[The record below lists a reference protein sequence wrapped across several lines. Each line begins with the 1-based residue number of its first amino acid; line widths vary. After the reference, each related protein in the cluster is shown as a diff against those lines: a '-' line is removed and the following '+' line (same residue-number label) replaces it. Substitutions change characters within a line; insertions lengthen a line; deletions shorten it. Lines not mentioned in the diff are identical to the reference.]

1 MIPYLSRFLLI
12 FLLSIPFVI
21 PCTAQGRLQETIKN
35 NDIERLR
42 KLLET
47 SPHLANTCLDSGGN
61 CTKPIHLAVQ
71 LGLVE
76 TVETLIKYGAKINAR
91 VGDDEMSPLDLAANS
106 GNVRLIQVLLANQ
119 AEVNTEGKIIRGPGY
134 VPPLT
139 YAVLNNHIGAM
150 VLLLEGGAKVNVE
163 ISIESNSDPIRR
175 TRSSENLG
183 RGNSPMY
190 LNLAK
195 SIEAAEILIA
205 YGIKIR
211 KSDEWGKTH
220 ASAFADVPP
229 SQISAFIG
237 EFVGNKKQRPTPA
250 EIKQRWQVATRTDKQ
265 SIPLQEAQTE
275 IRRKR
280 PRPPATSNDDVAATK
295 AVTPEPFSS
304 TALLEK
310 PSHSTPDAA
319 SVSSVPVPNIESCAL
334 KMCLAYKANAY
345 GNEQVAKDGFWAPLR
360 GLGALVYGYKSM
372 ESALVDCFPEKSV
385 AERNAIY
392 LMIFG
397 YFSGN
402 ETIKGLVEDPI
413 KENFINAI
421 KNQYPALNGPV
432 QERAIELL
440 YELHRKKCQQ

>member
-1 MIPYLSRFLLI
+1 MLSHLSRFLLV
-12 FLLSIPFVI
+12 FLLIIPFVV

-42 KLLET
+42 KLLEA
-47 SPHLANTCLDSGGN
+47 SPDLANICLDSGSN

-76 TVETLIKYGAKINAR
+76 AVETLIKYRAKINAR
-91 VGDDEMSPLDLAANS
+91 VGDDQMSPLDLAASAGNS
-106 GNVRLIQVLLANQ
+106 GLIKVLLSNQ
-119 AEVNTEGKIIRGPGY
+119 AEVNTEARMSRGYGY
-134 VPPLT
+134 VPPLA
-139 YAVLNNHIGAM
+139 YAVINNHVDAM
-150 VLLLEGGAKVNVE
+150 MLLLEGGAKVNVE
-163 ISIESNSDPIRR
+163 IGIELNSDPIRR

-229 SQISAFIG
+229 SQISAFVG

-250 EIKQRWQVATRTDKQ
+250 EIKQRWQVATRANKQ
-265 SIPLQEAQTE
+265 AISAQQTGV
-275 IRRKR
+275 RKQR
-280 PRPPATSNDDVAATK
+280 PRPPATSNDDVTAMK
-295 AVTPEPFSS
+295 AVTPEPISS
-304 TALLEK
+304 VVSLEK
-310 PSHSTPDAA
+310 SP
-319 SVSSVPVPNIESCAL
+319 PVTSNTQPTTSPPIPNIESCAL
-334 KMCLAYKANAY
+334 KMCLAYKANTY
-345 GNEQVAKDGFWAPLR
+345 GNDQIGKDGFWAPIR
-360 GLGALVYGYKSM
+360 GLGALIYGYKSL

-392 LMIFG
+392 LMIYG

-402 ETIKGLVEDPI
+402 ETIKSLVEDPI

-421 KNQYPALNGPV
+421 KTKYPALSGPA
-432 QERAIELL
+432 QEQVVELL